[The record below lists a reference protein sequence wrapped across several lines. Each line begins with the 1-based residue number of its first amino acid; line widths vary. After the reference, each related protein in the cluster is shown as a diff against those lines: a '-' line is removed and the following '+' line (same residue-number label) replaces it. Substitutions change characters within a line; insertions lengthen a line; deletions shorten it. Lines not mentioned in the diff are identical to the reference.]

1 MKNIQLL
8 LLLPIIISFGLYA
21 QKLPFLEKW
30 LIDRTGR
37 LILNPLVIIS
47 RNKAFAE
54 TTKIN
59 IPNGFTP
66 VVKNEK

>member
-21 QKLPFLEKW
+21 QKLPFLAKC

-37 LILNPLVIIS
+37 LILNPVVITS

-54 TTKIN
+54 TTEIN